1 MTSELRVLVIDDSTD
16 DTELLLRQ
24 LRRDGFDLAAERTET
39 IDGLKAALDA
49 QDWDVALCDYNMPGF
64 TGMDA
69 LAMVQERRPDLPFI
83 FVSGVMGEDV
93 AVAAMKAGAQDY
105 ITKNSLKRLGPAIAR
120 ELRDAILRRQ
130 HARAEARRSAM
141 EARYRQIL
149 SLAPDAIVTLDEAF
163 RISLFNLAAER
174 LFECAAED
182 VIGQSIDV
190 LLPPELAPVMRRQL
204 VTFFTSGEGAAQ
216 IALPG
221 LLRFQRSSQ
230 TVFPAEAYVSR
241 LIEEGRTIF
250 TLIIRDITDR
260 ENMIAT
266 MQQSNQALD
275 AVVQSSPV
283 AILGIDSSRRI
294 IVWNKNAEKIFG
306 VPAASIVGQPYASLM
321 REGTEELNHTFQR
334 LLAGQVLRE
343 VEASYPGIDGSPNL
357 RISGAPLYD
366 GEGRVRGAVC
376 LVEDTTEGKVMQR
389 QLEHAQRMETVGQLT
404 GGLAHDF
411 NNLLAVVIGNLDL
424 LQTQT
429 RSLPSAQE
437 PLDLALKASLGGAA
451 LIRQLLAF
459 SRRQALSPRPFDL
472 GAVVVATREL
482 FSRTIGEQIEVRC
495 HIAGD
500 LWPALADPAQVESAI
515 ANLAINARDAMPE
528 GGRLTLEVS
537 NVNLD
542 EAYAMSNIDVAPGD
556 YLMVAVSDTG
566 LGIPPELLGKVFEPF
581 FSTKEHG
588 KGSGLGLSMVYGFAK
603 QSRGHVKIYSEVGHG
618 TTVRLYLPRA
628 VDATIPATVPATE
641 DSAGI
646 RLNAVILVVEDNP
659 DVRKVVCQ
667 LLSDLGCIVVEAA
680 NAAAALGVLES
691 DREIDLLFTDIV
703 MPGGMAGT
711 DLARAARRLRPGLK
725 TLLTSGFAEGSIRA
739 QGQSGEF
746 DDILSKPYRRQDL
759 VNKMVEILGRPE
771 PVRSAERR

>member
-1 MTSELRVLVIDDSTD
+1 MSGQLRVLVIDDSTD

-39 IDGLKAALDA
+39 VEGLKAALEA
-49 QDWDVALCDYNMPGF
+49 QDWDVVLCDYRLPGF
-64 TGMDA
+64 SGMDA
-69 LAMVQERRPDLPFI
+69 LAVVQEARPDLPFI

-105 ITKNSLKRLGPAIAR
+105 ITKSSLRRLGPAIAR

-163 RISLFNLAAER
+163 RITLFNLAAER
-174 LFECAAED
+174 LFECPAVD
-182 VIGQSIDV
+182 LIGQSIDV

-204 VTFFTSGEGAAQ
+204 IAFFTSGEGSAQ

-221 LLRFQRSSQ
+221 QLRFQRSSL

-250 TLIIRDITDR
+250 TLIIRDTTDR
-260 ENMIAT
+260 ETMIAT
-266 MQQSNQALD
+266 MQQTNQALD

-283 AILGIDSSRRI
+283 AILGIDSLRRV

-306 VPAASIVGQPYASLM
+306 IPAASIVGQPYVSLL
-321 REGTEELNHTFQR
+321 RDGTEDLNETFQR
-334 LLAGQVLRE
+334 LLAGQVLRD

-366 GEGRVRGAVC
+366 AEGRVRGAVC
-376 LVEDTTEGKVMQR
+376 IVEDTTEGKVMQR

-424 LQTQT
+424 LQTHI
-429 RSLPSAQE
+429 RDVPAAQE
-437 PLDLALKASLGGAA
+437 PLELAMKASLGGAA

-459 SRRQALSPRPFDL
+459 SRRQALSPRSFDL
-472 GAVVVATREL
+472 GAVVTATREL
-482 FSRTIGEQIEVRC
+482 FGRTLGEQIEVKC
-495 HIAGD
+495 EVATD
-500 LWPALADPAQVESAI
+500 LWPALADPSQVESAI

-528 GGRLTLEVS
+528 GGLLTLEVA
-537 NVNLD
+537 NVHLD
-542 EAYAMSNIDVAPGD
+542 QDYATSNIDVAPGD
-556 YLMVAVSDTG
+556 YVMVAVSDTG
-566 LGIPPELLGKVFEPF
+566 RGIPPELLGRVFEPF

-603 QSRGHVKIYSEVGHG
+603 QSRGHVKIYSEVDHG

-628 VDATIPATVPATE
+628 IDVTAPMALPALDEPGAVTLDA
-641 DSAGI
+641 D
-646 RLNAVILVVEDNP
+646 ILVVEDNP

-667 LLSDLGCIVVEAA
+667 LLRDLGCNVVEAA
-680 NAAAALGVLES
+680 NAAAALTILES
-691 DREIDLLFTDIV
+691 DRHIDLLFTDIV

-711 DLARAARRLRPGLK
+711 ELARAARRLRPGLK

-739 QGQSGEF
+739 ANRADGF

-759 VNKMVEILGRPE
+759 IRKMVEILGRDQ

>member
-1 MTSELRVLVIDDSTD
+1 MTSQLRVLVIDDSTD

-24 LRRDGFDLAAERTET
+24 LRRDGFDLTAERTESVE
-39 IDGLKAALDA
+39 GLKAALDA
-49 QDWDVALCDYNMPGF
+49 QDWDVALCDYYMPGF
-64 TGMDA
+64 SGMDA
-69 LAMVQERRPDLPFI
+69 LAIVQERRPDLPFI

-105 ITKNSLKRLGPAIAR
+105 ITKGSLKRLGPAIAR

-163 RISLFNLAAER
+163 RITLFNLAAER
-174 LFECAAED
+174 LFECSSEM

-190 LLPPELAPVMRRQL
+190 LVPPEIVPVVRRQL
-204 VTFFTSGEGAAQ
+204 IAFFGSGESAMQ

-221 LLRFQRSSQ
+221 MPRFQRSSSA
-230 TVFPAEAYVSR
+230 VFPAEAYVSR

-266 MQQSNQALD
+266 LQQTNQALD

-306 VPAASIVGQPYASLM
+306 MPAASIVGQPYASLL
-321 REGTEELNHTFQR
+321 RDGTEQLDHTFQR
-334 LLAGQVLRE
+334 LLAGQALRD
-343 VEASYPGIDGSPNL
+343 VEASYPGVDGSSDL

-366 GEGRVRGAVC
+366 AEGRVRGAVC
-376 LVEDTTEGKVMQR
+376 IVEDTTEGKVIQR

-424 LQTQT
+424 LQTQI
-429 RSLPSAQE
+429 RGLPAAQE
-437 PLDLALKASLGGAA
+437 PLDLALKASLGGAT

-459 SRRQALSPRPFDL
+459 SRRQALSPRPLDL
-472 GAVVVATREL
+472 GAVVTATREL
-482 FSRTIGEQIEVRC
+482 FGRTIGEQIEVRC
-495 HIAGD
+495 RVPDD
-500 LWPALADPAQVESAI
+500 LWPALADPAQLESAI
-515 ANLAINARDAMPE
+515 ANLAINARDAMPD
-528 GGRLTLEVS
+528 GGVLTLEVA
-537 NVNLD
+537 NVHLD
-542 EAYAMSNIDVAPGD
+542 EAYAAGNVDVTPGD
-556 YLMVAVSDTG
+556 YIMVAVSDTG
-566 LGIPPELLGKVFEPF
+566 QGIPPELLSRVFEPF
-581 FSTKEHG
+581 FSTKELG

-603 QSRGHVKIYSEVGHG
+603 QSRGHVKIHSEAGDG

-628 VDATIPATVPATE
+628 QNVSTAAAQTVHDEPGAA
-641 DSAGI
+641 DLSA
-646 RLNAVILVVEDNP
+646 AILVVEDNP

-667 LLSDLGCIVVEAA
+667 LLRDLGCEVVEAA
-680 NAAAALGVLES
+680 NASAALAILES
-691 DREIDLLFTDIV
+691 DRAIDLLFSDIV
-703 MPGGMAGT
+703 MPGGMTGT
-711 DLARAARRLRPGLK
+711 ELAQAARRLRPGLK
-725 TLLTSGFAEGSIRA
+725 TLLTSGFAEHSISA
-739 QGQSGEF
+739 AAPANEF
-746 DDILSKPYRRQDL
+746 EILSKPYRRQDL
-759 VNKMVEILGRPE
+759 IQKMTELLGRGAKL
-771 PVRSAERR
+771 RSAERR

>member
-1 MTSELRVLVIDDSTD
+1 MTSLLRVLVIDDSTD

-39 IDGLKAALDA
+39 IDGLIAALDA

-64 TGMDA
+64 SGMDA
-69 LAMVQERRPDLPFI
+69 LAVVQERRPDLPFI
-83 FVSGVMGEDV
+83 FVSGIQGEDV

-105 ITKNSLKRLGPAIAR
+105 ITKNSLKRLGPAIDR

-130 HARAEARRSAM
+130 HARAEIRRSAM

-163 RISLFNLAAER
+163 RITLFNLAAER
-174 LFECAAED
+174 LFECSADD
-182 VIGQSIDV
+182 VIGQSIDT
-190 LLPPELAPVMRRQL
+190 LLPRELAPVVRRQL
-204 VTFFTSGEGAAQ
+204 IAFFSSGEGAAQ
-216 IALPG
+216 ITLPG
-221 LLRFQRSSQ
+221 LLRFRRSSDA
-230 TVFPAEAYVSR
+230 VFPAEAYVSR

-260 ENMIAT
+260 ENMIAS
-266 MQQSNQALD
+266 MQQTNQALD

-294 IVWNKNAEKIFG
+294 IVWNKNAEEIFG
-306 VPAASIVGQPYASLM
+306 IPAASIVGQPYASLIRDGAADLGDM
-321 REGTEELNHTFQR
+321 FQR
-334 LLAGQVLRE
+334 LLAGQVLRD
-343 VEASYPGIDGSPNL
+343 VEASYPGIDGSPDL

-366 GEGRVRGAVC
+366 TDGRVRGAVC
-376 LVEDTTEGKVMQR
+376 IIEDTTERKAVQR
-389 QLEHAQRMETVGQLT
+389 QLDHAQRMETVGQLT

-424 LQTQT
+424 LQTHI
-429 RSLPSAQE
+429 RGMPAAHES
-437 PLDLALKASLGGAA
+437 LDLALKASLGGAA

-472 GAVVVATREL
+472 GAVVSATRDL
-482 FSRTIGEQIEVRC
+482 FARTIGEQIEVRC
-495 HIAGD
+495 RLMDD
-500 LWPALADPAQVESAI
+500 LWPALADSSQVESAI
-515 ANLAINARDAMPE
+515 ANLVINARDAMPE
-528 GGRLTLEVS
+528 GGRLTLEVA
-537 NVNLD
+537 NVRLD
-542 EAYAMSNIDVAPGD
+542 EQYALSNIDLSPGD
-556 YLMVAVSDTG
+556 YVMVAVSDTG
-566 LGIPPELLGKVFEPF
+566 FGIPPELLGRVFEPF

-628 VDATIPATVPATE
+628 VDSAVPASPAAADETG
-641 DSAGI
+641 SI
-646 RLNAVILVVEDNP
+646 RLDATILVVEDNA

-667 LLSDLGCIVVEAA
+667 LLSDLGCEVVEAP
-680 NAAAALGVLES
+680 NAAAALTTLES
-691 DREIDLLFTDIV
+691 NRPIDLLFTDIV

-711 DLARAARRLRPGLK
+711 ELARAARRLRPGLK

-739 QGQSGEF
+739 TTQSDEF

-759 VNKMVEILGRPE
+759 VRKILEVLGRQ